1 MESFCQDVRTTLFL
15 TNFED
20 EMLWLRR
27 NSFKKYRSLTILTC
41 DQSKASNILSFFVL
55 IKSNFEEIANAN
67 LAFFIDKIF
76 ALKE

>member
-1 MESFCQDVRTTLFL
+1 LIQSTGAVFIDLS
-15 TNFED
+15 TNEVATFVNFD
-20 EMLWLRR
+20 
-27 NSFKKYRSLTILTC
+27 SAGFKKYRSLTILTC
-41 DQSKASNILSFFVL
+41 DQSKASNILSFCVL